1 MQEVSDQPTSKLQMN
16 ALFQVLV
23 SGLGLLFFFIT
34 AVGLLVIGLVGI
46 IEGTFMNTE
55 LMPFFSM
62 AWASGLFVFLTVPSL
77 AYAFPRFLKKK
88 QPGWKIKHPFRLS
101 LIGMGIW
108 LLVLVGGQLIQSKT
122 DFEWFFL
129 PPLHILAIA
138 LPLLFLVELGRRKL
152 GEDNPE
158 RNFGIINFGIII
170 TQTVVIVIEIILIIL
185 SGLFLLFWI
194 STQQNLLIE
203 FSRLAERLMN
213 ANYNPEI
220 IQRIITPYFQ
230 RPGVIYVFLAFG
242 AGLVPLVE
250 EFLKPL
256 VLWLFIGKRFSPK
269 EGFVMGLFAGAT
281 FALVESLGMIS
292 SSTGP
297 DWLGIV
303 IARFGTGL
311 LHITTT
317 SIVGWGLGAAWQ
329 NRQYLHLGLS
339 YALAVLLHGI
349 WNLFGFLLS
358 LVPFLGNKG
367 LAYRLAIISPYA
379 LAVMAVVLFLILLRW
394 NRHLRGQEESVLIGQ
409 ELPEPHQ

>member
-1 MQEVSDQPTSKLQMN
+1 MQETPGQPTPKLQMN
-16 ALFQVLV
+16 AFFQVLI
-23 SGLGLLFFFIT
+23 SGLGLLFFFIA
-34 AVGLLVIGLVGI
+34 AVALLVIGLVGI
-46 IEGTFMNTE
+46 IEGNFVNTE

-62 AWASGLFVFLTVPSL
+62 AWAAGLFVLLTIPSL

-88 QPGWKIKHPFRLS
+88 QPDWKIKHSFRLS
-101 LIGMGIW
+101 LIGMGVW
-108 LLVLVGGQLIQSKT
+108 LLVLLIGQLIQSKT

-129 PPLHILAIA
+129 PPLHLLAVA
-138 LPLLFLVELGRRKL
+138 LPLLFLVEMGRRKL

-158 RNFGIINFGIII
+158 RNLGIINFGIII
-170 TQTVVIVIEIILIIL
+170 TQTVVMVIEIILVIL
-185 SGLFLLFWI
+185 SALFLLFWI

-220 IQRIITPYFQ
+220 VERIITPYFQ

-250 EFLKPL
+250 ELLKPL
-256 VLWLFIGKRFSPK
+256 VLWLFVGRRFSPK
-269 EGFVMGLFAGAT
+269 EGFVMGLVAGAT

-329 NRQYLHLGLS
+329 KRQYLHLGLA
-339 YALAVLLHGI
+339 YGLAVLLHGI
-349 WNLFGFLLS
+349 WNLFGFLLG
-358 LVPFLGNKG
+358 LAPFLGDKG

-379 LAVMAVVLFLILLRW
+379 LAVMAVILFLILLRW
-394 NRHLRGQEESVLIGQ
+394 NRHLRIQEESSLIGQ
-409 ELPEPHQ
+409 ELPEPQ

>member
-1 MQEVSDQPTSKLQMN
+1 MQEVPDKPIQKLQIN
-16 ALFQVLV
+16 AFFQVLI
-23 SGLGLLFFFIT
+23 SGLGLLFFFIA
-34 AVGLLVIGLVGI
+34 AVGLLVIGLVGV
-46 IEGTFMNTE
+46 IEGTFSNTE
-55 LMPFFSM
+55 LMSFFSM
-62 AWASGLFVFLTVPSL
+62 AWASGLFFFLTIPSL

-88 QPGWKIKHPFRLS
+88 QPEWQIKHHFRLS
-101 LIGMGIW
+101 LIGMGVWI
-108 LLVLVGGQLIQSKT
+108 LILVSGQLIQSKT

-129 PPLHILAIA
+129 PPLQIFAIV
-138 LPLLFLVELGRRKL
+138 LPLLFLVEMGRRKL
-152 GEDNPE
+152 GEKNPE
-158 RNFGIINFGIII
+158 RNWGIINFGIII
-170 TQTVVIVIEIILIIL
+170 TQNTVIVIEVILLLL
-185 SGLFLLFWI
+185 SGLFMLFWI

-203 FSRLAERLMN
+203 FSRLAERLTN

-230 RPGVIYVFLAFG
+230 RPGVIYVILAFG
-242 AGLVPLVE
+242 AGVVPLVE

-269 EGFVMGLFAGAT
+269 EGFVMGLVAGAT
-281 FALVESLGMIS
+281 FALVESLGMMS

-297 DWLGIV
+297 AWLGMV

-329 NRQYLHLGLS
+329 KRQYLQLGLS

-349 WNLFGFLLS
+349 WNLFGFLLG
-358 LVPFLGNKG
+358 LGPLLGSTG

-394 NRHLRGQEESVLIGQ
+394 NRSLRNQEESVLIGQ
-409 ELPEPHQ
+409 ELPEPHH